1 MCGVIFGLKCSRIT
15 TNNLNWMIQ
24 IPHRPNMIERRMM
37 KHNLNSINLEGS
49 ETGSVSVSSGAFTN
63 YSLAYHNAVNSAPAT
78 GSPKNYNLAAAS
90 NSILNSGS
98 NLLDIVQITDIHV
111 DPYYVPGSSAE
122 CGEPLCCRATSG
134 PVKGPGKSAGVWG
147 DYVSDLEVRRSIVEF
162 QRLTDPLKLRV

>member
-15 TNNLNWMIQ
+15 TNNLNWMIS

-37 KHNLNSINLEGS
+37 KQHNLNSINLDGS
-49 ETGSVSVSSGAFTN
+49 ESGSVSNYTLYHHQNTN
-63 YSLAYHNAVNSAPAT
+63 QASN
-78 GSPKNYNLAAAS
+78 PKNYNLVSSTSTS
-90 NSILNSGS
+90 NSVNAA

-134 PVKGPGKSAGVWG
+134 PAKGASKIAGVWG
-147 DYVSDLEVRRSIVEF
+147 DYVSLKNEKNHFDYILFRTFFFLE
-162 QRLTDPLKLRV
+162 KL

>member
-15 TNNLNWMIQ
+15 TNNLNWIIQ

-37 KHNLNSINLEGS
+37 KHNLNSINLEAS
-49 ETGSVSVSSGAFTN
+49 ESGSVSSGTPFNAN
-63 YSLAYHNAVNSAPAT
+63 YTLYHTPAGQPAT
-78 GSPKNYNLAAAS
+78 GSSPKNYNLAAAS
-90 NSILNSGS
+90 NS
-98 NLLDIVQITDIHV
+98 NLLSSANSLLDVVQITDIHV

-147 DYVSDLEVRRSIVEF
+147 DYVSGLCSLIN
-162 QRLTDPLKLRV
+162 